1 MIVVL
6 AAVIEDRE
14 PGDGDLEVGAE
25 LLGDA
30 LGVVIFDTDIVP
42 DMVRGIV
49 LELVVLLPVVLIIG
63 AKRGLGEEDL
73 DRGELLSESCGV
85 VLPDTLGLSGS
96 TAERRVVEDTLLGVL
111 QPETDKLPDR
121 VRAVELPD
129 NGLTPGKLG
138 MAGNLPLVG
147 VLVGGIRAVSD
158 VAIVINNSSCVL
170 LCTKHAQIFA
180 SDSFNG
186 RFLDTR
192 SSISGRR
199 HLSRSEICN

>member
-138 MAGNLPLVG
+138 MAGNLPLLLLP
-147 VLVGGIRAVSD
+147 VLVGGTRAVSA
-158 VAIVINNSSCVL
+158 VAIVTNNSSCVL

-192 SSISGRR
+192 SSIAYQW
-199 HLSRSEICN
+199 

>member
-1 MIVVL
+1 
-6 AAVIEDRE
+6 
-14 PGDGDLEVGAE
+14 
-25 LLGDA
+25 
-30 LGVVIFDTDIVP
+30 
-42 DMVRGIV
+42 MVRGIV
-49 LELVVLLPVVLIIG
+49 LILAIG
-63 AKRGLGEEDL
+63 EKRGLGEGGL
-73 DRGELLSESCGV
+73 KRGVELPRESRGV

-138 MAGNLPLVG
+138 MAGNLPLLLLP
-147 VLVGGIRAVSD
+147 VLVGGTRAVSA
-158 VAIVINNSSCVL
+158 VAIVTNNSSCVL

-192 SSISGRR
+192 SSIAYQW
-199 HLSRSEICN
+199 

>member
-1 MIVVL
+1 M
-6 AAVIEDRE
+6 
-14 PGDGDLEVGAE
+14 
-25 LLGDA
+25 
-30 LGVVIFDTDIVP
+30 VIFDTDIVQ

-49 LELVVLLPVVLIIG
+49 LILAIG
-63 AKRGLGEEDL
+63 EKRGLGEGGL
-73 DRGELLSESCGV
+73 KRGVELPRESRGV

-192 SSISGRR
+192 SSIAYQW
-199 HLSRSEICN
+199 